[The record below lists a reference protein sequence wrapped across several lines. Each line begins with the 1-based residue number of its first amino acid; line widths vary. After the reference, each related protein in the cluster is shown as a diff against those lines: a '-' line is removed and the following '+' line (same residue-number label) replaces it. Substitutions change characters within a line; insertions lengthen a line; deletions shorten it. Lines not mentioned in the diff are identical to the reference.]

1 MRRCAILFLLFPLP
15 YLYLA
20 FRTAGAFG
28 FFNVL
33 NPTTQPIFI
42 EYLVVYL
49 AATLIF
55 CYGLYRVLRDGM
67 PALRVI
73 LFIFLLTS
81 ASAILITPS
90 SSCDLYYYV
99 SHSVIQGKYGLNPYL
114 TTINSMPGDGAA
126 SFSATSGYPRDTPMT
141 YGYVFAMGLKLL
153 YAVAAGHEEVIYIL
167 LKVMNI
173 VFLYFTFLFLQ
184 KIARH
189 FTGRPREILSVLFL
203 LNPVVIIQY
212 VINGHNDA
220 LICLFISMGL
230 YYLFTNR
237 YIPAVLSMI
246 FALHTKAPAVFIIPF
261 VILYAFKARMPLWQ
275 ILVGIVFLLLSF
287 LPYKLVYHL
296 HGLPLGISTYRM
308 SVDASFPLAAMYI
321 LSFFRNITE
330 NLFLS
335 AMRAFFFIWVAVYVI
350 NLFLYGGEKGSL
362 QEKIGRYGERIY
374 LLYVAFF
381 SYVIF
386 PWYFLWLVPFI
397 GWAKDKGRRFLMYSA
412 IFMWGE
418 MYYSFLYPFTKAHL
432 SYYYTSILI
441 FYSVSVLI
449 YILFP
454 GLLFRFFKKMDIDE
468 LQGRFFS

>member
-1 MRRCAILFLLFPLP
+1 MKRSSIFFLIFPLP

-20 FRTAGAFG
+20 FRTTGAFG

-42 EYLVVYL
+42 EYLTAYL
-49 AATLIF
+49 AAIVIF

-67 PALRVI
+67 PELRMI
-73 LFIFLLTS
+73 LFIFLITS
-81 ASAILITPS
+81 ACAILITPS

-114 TTINSMPGDGAA
+114 TTINSMPADGAA
-126 SFSATSGYPRDTPMT
+126 SFSQTSGYPRYTPMT

-173 VFLYFTFLFLQ
+173 VFLYFTYLFLQ
-184 KIARH
+184 KTATH
-189 FTGRPREILSVLFL
+189 FTGRPCEILGVLFL
-203 LNPVVIIQY
+203 LNPLVIIQY
-212 VINGHNDA
+212 VINGHNDV
-220 LICLFISMGL
+220 LMCLFVSMWL

-237 YIPAVLSMI
+237 YIPAILAMI
-246 FALHTKAPAVFIIPF
+246 IALHTKVPVLFIIPF
-261 VILYAFKARMPLWQ
+261 VILYVFKAHVPLWK
-275 ILVGIVFLLLSF
+275 ILVGIVLILTSF
-287 LPYKLVYHL
+287 LTYRLVYHL
-296 HGLPLGISTYRM
+296 HGLPVGISTYRM
-308 SVDASFPLAAMYI
+308 SVDASFPLATVYI
-321 LSFFRNITE
+321 LSFFKNVTE

-335 AMRAFFFIWVAVYVI
+335 AMKAFFLIWVAVYLI
-350 NLFLYGGEKGSL
+350 NIFLYRGEKGSL
-362 QEKIGRYGERIY
+362 QEKMVRYGERIY
-374 LLYVAFF
+374 LLYIAFF

-386 PWYFLWLVPFI
+386 PWYFLWLVPFV
-397 GWAKDKGRRFLMYSA
+397 GWVKDSGRQLLTFSA

-418 MYYSFLYPFTKAHL
+418 IYYAFLYPFTSGHL
-432 SYYYTSILI
+432 NYYYASVLI

-454 GLLFRFFKKMDIDE
+454 SALFFLKERC
-468 LQGRFFS
+468 SAHS